1 MSSPDGS
8 ATAPTPATLP
18 GTATAGSVADAGQ
31 PEQVFFGLER
41 VSPAEKTRR
50 VSDVFAAVAR
60 KYDVMNDIMSAGLHR
75 PMKQLAIDLAGVRR
89 GDAVL
94 DLAGGTGDLTA
105 RFAERV
111 GPEGTVVLADLNADM
126 IQEGRRRLDD
136 RGLTGVRYVQVNAES
151 LPFPDTHFDV
161 VSIAFGLRNV
171 ARKDVALREM
181 RRVLKPG
188 GRVLVLEFSQARSKL
203 VRSGYRVWQSLWPG
217 IGKAI
222 TGDAG
227 PYSYLVDSIAT
238 HPDQETLAAML
249 ADAGFERVRCH
260 DLMNGIV
267 ALHLGFAPAAT
278 GESAGPSA

>member
-1 MSSPDGS
+1 MPGTDGS
-8 ATAPTPATLP
+8 PGGPPADD
-18 GTATAGSVADAGQ
+18 G
-31 PEQVFFGLER
+31 QVFFGLER

-89 GDAVL
+89 GSRVL

-111 GPEGTVVLADLNADM
+111 GSEGEVVLADLNIDM
-126 IQEGRRRLDD
+126 ITEGRRRLDD
-136 RGLTGVRYVQVNAES
+136 RGLTGVRYVQVNAET
-151 LPFPDTHFDV
+151 LPFPDHHFDV
-161 VSIAFGLRNV
+161 ASIAFGLRNV

-181 RRVLKPG
+181 LRVLRPG
-188 GRVLVLEFSQARSKL
+188 GRVLVLEFSQPRSRL

-227 PYSYLVDSIAT
+227 PYRYLVDSIAT
-238 HPDQETLAAML
+238 HPDQETLATML
-249 ADAGFERVRCH
+249 REAGFADVRCH

-267 ALHLGFAPAAT
+267 ALHLGTVPAAEGRHA
-278 GESAGPSA
+278 GEVSPVTQAVPAP